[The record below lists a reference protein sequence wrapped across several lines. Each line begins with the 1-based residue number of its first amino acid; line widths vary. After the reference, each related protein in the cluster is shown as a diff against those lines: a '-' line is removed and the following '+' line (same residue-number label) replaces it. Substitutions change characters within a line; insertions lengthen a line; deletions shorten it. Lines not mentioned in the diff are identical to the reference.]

1 MGVVCRVGAA
11 IACSALHKIVNV
23 FDAVDDS
30 LRFLLWAECGG
41 GKKVGGALQAAPRV
55 GSVVGVVGHASHGK
69 WVQCLQQQCAEA
81 SNKHGCVHVHDA
93 YWPVIGKPSRA
104 LSFHDLLSALF
115 GIITNDPISKR
126 LSQLIAKR
134 INAIVDSG
142 RPQRVHCSIVP
153 VTGSDCTVGGAS
165 TVGEMSDTSDRAMPK
180 WVPRAVV
187 VFWLGFLGALVA
199 RELFHQLSSF
209 LLLLLVSLFLA
220 LAIEPGVNRLAKRG
234 WRRGSG
240 TLLILVSIIVF
251 AGAFLGAVG
260 TLVGNQV
267 ADVLTNSETYV
278 NDTVNFINDTFNAN
292 VDPGEVNASISDP
305 KGPVQRFIDNQQR
318 RVVSLSAS
326 ALGVLLQLLSI
337 TLFTF
342 YLVADG
348 PRLRRVICARLPEE
362 RQRLVLKTWDL
373 AIDKTGGYLYSR
385 ALLALVSAF
394 FHWIAFQAIGT
405 PAPIAMALWVGIVSQ
420 FLPVVGTYLAGVLP
434 LLLTFLESPINAAF
448 VLAFILIYQQLENY
462 LISPRITA
470 RTMHVHAAVA
480 FASAIVGGAILGPI
494 GAVLALPAA
503 AMMQSLFSSWGQR
516 HEVIDDELVR
526 FTPRVKRERR
536 KKA

>member
-1 MGVVCRVGAA
+1 MHDADRPVVCKPARSLCFHNLLRTLLGVGA
-11 IACSALHKIVNV
+11 N
-23 FDAVDDS
+23 
-30 LRFLLWAECGG
+30 
-41 GKKVGGALQAAPRV
+41 
-55 GSVVGVVGHASHGK
+55 
-69 WVQCLQQQCAEA
+69 
-81 SNKHGCVHVHDA
+81 NHVS
-93 YWPVIGKPSRA
+93 KP
-104 LSFHDLLSALF
+104 F
-115 GIITNDPISKR
+115 T
-126 LSQLIAKR
+126 QLIAKR
-134 INAIVDSG
+134 IDAIVDNG
-142 RPQRVHCSIVP
+142 GARQIHCSIVP
-153 VTGSDCTVGGAS
+153 VVGSDCTAGHAS
-165 TVGEMSDTSDRAMPK
+165 TVGEMSNTSDRAMPK
-180 WVPRAVV
+180 WVPKAVV
-187 VFWLGFLGALVA
+187 VFWLGFLGALVV

-234 WRRGSG
+234 WRRGSA
-240 TLLILVSIIVF
+240 TLLILMSIVVF

-278 NDTVNFINDTFNAN
+278 NDTVSFINDTFNAN
-292 VDPGEVNASISDP
+292 VDPAEVNASISDP
-305 KGPVQRFIDNQQR
+305 TGPVQRFIDNQQR
-318 RVVSLSAS
+318 KVVSLSAS

-448 VLAFILIYQQLENY
+448 VLVFILIYQQLENY

-503 AMMQSLFSSWGQR
+503 AMMQSLLSSWGQR
-516 HEVIDDELVR
+516 HEVVDDELVK

-536 KKA
+536 KKV